1 MSKLSQIANVVD
13 EVWSMTSDGRWH
25 SRKALARKS
34 AFKPSTVNA
43 ALGFLVKYGFI
54 QSSGGARIRV
64 RVVRGPSPKEVA
76 SMLLGVAFD
85 DERRLL
91 YS

>member
-1 MSKLSQIANVVD
+1 
-13 EVWSMTSDGRWH
+13 MTSDGRWH
-25 SRKALARKS
+25 SKKRLARKS
-34 AFKPSTVNA
+34 AFKPPAVNA

-54 QSSGGARIRV
+54 QSSGGAGIRFRAV
-64 RVVRGPSPKEVA
+64 GGPSPKQVA

-85 DERRLL
+85 DRRRLI